1 MEMLHITCI
10 DNIGLTIDG
19 EFHTINFELLEKNK
33 NNHDKIKISC
43 INKINELY
51 NPKYPYF
58 FMNIDDIIN
67 FIKYDIKIDKNNIN
81 VKLINLDAIYKLK
94 FIGLCDNPVYCI
106 CSIQN
111 SFRQIINKLYQR
123 YAISYSSIFNY
134 NNIDLNIDMI
144 ISNCNFKLTNINEI
158 HCILS
163 NSNKF
168 NFFCVM

>member
-19 EFHTINFELLEKNK
+19 ELHTIKFELLEKYK

-43 INKINELY
+43 INKINQLY

-58 FMNIDDIIN
+58 FMNIDDIIK
-67 FIKYDIKIDKNNIN
+67 FINCDINIDKNNIN
-81 VKLINLDAIYKLK
+81 VKLINSDAIYKLK

-106 CSIQN
+106 CSIKN
-111 SFRQIINKLYQR
+111 SFRQIIKKLYQR
-123 YAISYSSIFNY
+123 YVICYSSIFKY
-134 NNIDLNIDMI
+134 NDIDLNINMI
-144 ISNCNFKLTNINEI
+144 MSDCDFKLVNLNEI
-158 HCILS
+158 YCILT

-168 NFFCVM
+168 NFFCTT